1 MIRNSASCLV
11 CSYRASC
18 PRRRCC
24 SLALGATLILRS
36 LSPPPSTVG
45 SARSIPPSLRS
56 RERWPARSSQLPTLL
71 FQLGTWNLK
80 HGTAFPLPA
89 IVLRRTSCPR
99 RVSVDGHPT
108 RRAFGVLARP
118 KVRGR
123 SCGKT
128 KRPPIAAEVD
138 SVLCSHQSSAGRDE
152 SDVYRRVLAAD
163 PHAGSSKRPD
173 PLDGCH
179 AGSSKRP
186 DPLDGCPHA
195 DAPPSPLIF
204 TVPFDRSRAC
214 LLRCRL
220 TAEFLGDYYCD
231 VNRFDFSESRRL
243 SDFRATGIPHLA
255 EYCMFLRG
263 QFPALSPALNI
274 S

>member
-1 MIRNSASCLV
+1 MTAGEPVGDSLRALAEQTSCRLKV
-11 CSYRASC
+11 DRASRSRLTSLSLVAVTFALLDKELGILPRTVLIGLR

-56 RERWPARSSQLPTLL
+56 AKDGPLTFSNFQLLL

-80 HGTAFPLPA
+80 PETVLPLPA

-108 RRAFGVLARP
+108 RRAFGVLSCP

-128 KRPPIAAEVD
+128 KRPPIAAEVN
-138 SVLCSHQSSAGRDE
+138 SVL
-152 SDVYRRVLAAD
+152 
-163 PHAGSSKRPD
+163 
-173 PLDGCH
+173 
-179 AGSSKRP
+179 
-186 DPLDGCPHA
+186 
-195 DAPPSPLIF
+195 
-204 TVPFDRSRAC
+204 
-214 LLRCRL
+214 
-220 TAEFLGDYYCD
+220 
-231 VNRFDFSESRRL
+231 
-243 SDFRATGIPHLA
+243 
-255 EYCMFLRG
+255 
-263 QFPALSPALNI
+263 
-274 S
+274 